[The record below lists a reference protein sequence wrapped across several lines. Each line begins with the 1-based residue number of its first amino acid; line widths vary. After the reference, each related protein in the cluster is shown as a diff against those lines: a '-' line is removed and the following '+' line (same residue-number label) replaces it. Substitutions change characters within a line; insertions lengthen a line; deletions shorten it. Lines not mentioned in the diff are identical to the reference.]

1 MKILFANHEDP
12 IALQWERPEML
23 RREKDFRLFE
33 QLIMNQKF
41 LPLIIRILEVI
52 DIFFFA

>member
-33 QLIMNQKF
+33 QLIMNQTF
-41 LPLIIRILEVI
+41 LPLIIRTLESNR
-52 DIFFFA
+52 FFFA